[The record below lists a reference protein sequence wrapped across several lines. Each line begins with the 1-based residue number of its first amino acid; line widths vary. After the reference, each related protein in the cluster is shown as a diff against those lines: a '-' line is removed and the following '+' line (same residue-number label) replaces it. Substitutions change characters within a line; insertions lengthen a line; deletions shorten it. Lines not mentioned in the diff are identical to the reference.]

1 MKNLV
6 STAKMLL
13 IERATEIYTDRRSDI
28 DKSEYTDHYKQLG
41 KLVAS
46 IDEYK
51 YLSTIINDIEQG
63 DYDHIGLCNGDE
75 DILEFMKE
83 IYESV

>member
-13 IERATEIYTDRRSDI
+13 IERATEIYTDRRSDLETS
-28 DKSEYTDHYKQLG
+28 DYADHYKQLG
-41 KLVAS
+41 KLIAR
-46 IDEYK
+46 IDEYI

-63 DYDHIGLCNGDE
+63 DYVHIGLGYDDNIVD
-75 DILEFMKE
+75 FMKE
-83 IYESV
+83 LYESV

>member
-13 IERATEIYTDRRSDI
+13 IERATEIYTDRRSDLETC
-28 DKSEYTDHYKQLG
+28 EYADYYKQLG
-41 KLVAS
+41 KLVAR
-46 IDEYK
+46 IDEYN

-63 DYDHIGLCNGDE
+63 DYHHIGLNNGDE
-75 DILEFMKE
+75 DILDFMKE

>member
-13 IERATEIYTDRRSDI
+13 IERATEIYTDRRSDLET
-28 DKSEYTDHYKQLG
+28 SEYADYYKQLG
-41 KLVAS
+41 KLVAR
-46 IDEYK
+46 IDEYI

-63 DYDHIGLCNGDE
+63 DFDHIGLCSDDE
-75 DILEFMKE
+75 DVLDFMKQ

>member
-13 IERATEIYTDRRSDI
+13 IERATELYTDRRSDLETH
-28 DKSEYTDHYKQLG
+28 EYADYYKQLG
-41 KLVAS
+41 KLVAR
-46 IDEYK
+46 IDEYI

-63 DYDHIGLCNGDE
+63 DFDHIGLSNGE
-75 DILEFMKE
+75 NDILYFINK
-83 IYESV
+83 IYQSV

>member
-13 IERATEIYTDRRSDI
+13 IERATEIYTDRRSEI
-28 DKSEYTDHYKQLG
+28 ETFEYQEHYKQLG
-41 KLVAS
+41 GLIAR
-46 IDEYK
+46 IDEYI

-63 DYDHIGLCNGDE
+63 NYHNIGLWGGDD
-75 DILEFMKE
+75 DIIVFMKE
-83 IYESV
+83 LYESV

>member
-13 IERATEIYTDRRSDI
+13 IERATELYTDRRSDLET
-28 DKSEYTDHYKQLG
+28 SEYADYYKQLG
-41 KLVAS
+41 KLVAR
-46 IDEYK
+46 IDEYI
-51 YLSTIINDIEQG
+51 YLSTIINDMEQG
-63 DYDHIGLCNGDE
+63 DFHHIGLCNGDE

-83 IYESV
+83 LYESV

>member
-13 IERATEIYTDRRSDI
+13 IERATEIYTDRRSDLETF
-28 DKSEYTDHYKQLG
+28 EYADYYKRLG
-41 KLVAS
+41 KFIAR
-46 IDEYK
+46 IDEYI

-63 DYDHIGLCNGDE
+63 DYHHIGLGGDDE
-75 DILEFMKE
+75 DIVEFMKE